1 MQNDDTR
8 YNGWANY
15 QTWLVSLWLSNDV
28 CTYQSIR
35 EVVEGANDAYGV
47 SEAIKTFVEDLNP
60 VGDQASLFADL
71 MSASLRQVD
80 WVQVAESFLE
90 E

>member
-1 MQNDDTR
+1 MKSDQTD

-15 QTWLVSLWLSNDV
+15 QTWLVSLWLANDV

-35 EVVEGANDAYGV
+35 ELVDTAKDAY
-47 SEAIKTFVEDLNP
+47 SASQAIKAFIEDLNP

-71 MSASLRQVD
+71 MSASLRTVD